1 MSESQNSFE
10 EMQEPEVLPAAR
22 FVVDIDGF
30 EGPIDVLLTLAR
42 DQKVDLAQI
51 SILQLADQYLEF
63 VAKAREINIELAAD
77 YLVMAA
83 WLAYLKSRLLIPDI
97 GEEDEPSGEEMA
109 AALAFQLQRLEG
121 MQEAGAR
128 LIARPRLG
136 QEFFARGMPEK
147 REEDVTTI
155 FEVTLYDLLKAYADQ
170 QRRSGEGTLQIEAW
184 GLYAVEDALER
195 LRNLVG
201 RTPEWE
207 NLVKLLPPGL
217 TDHMLA
223 RSALASTFAASLEL
237 AKEGRVRI
245 RQMGTFGP
253 IYVRQADERGKE
265 SRQRDKED
273 KGSEGGA

>member
-1 MSESQNSFE
+1 MSENQDSFDQ
-10 EMQEPEVLPAAR
+10 MRDEPAILPASR

-63 VAKAREINIELAAD
+63 VAKARKINIELAAD

-83 WLAYLKSRLLIPDI
+83 WLAYLKSRLLIPDM
-97 GEEDEPSGEEMA
+97 GDEDEPTGEEMA
-109 AALAFQLQRLEG
+109 AALAFQLQRLEA

-147 REEDVTTI
+147 RDEDVTTI
-155 FEVTLYDLLKAYADQ
+155 FEVSLYDLLKAYADQ
-170 QRRSGEGTLQIEAW
+170 QKRKGEGTLQIEAW

-207 NLVKLLPPGL
+207 NLIKFLPPGL

-237 AKEGRVRI
+237 VREGKVRI

-253 IYVRQADERGKE
+253 IYVRQAERDGPANNN
-265 SRQRDKED
+265 DN
-273 KGSEGGA
+273 GSEDGA